1 VPIVSPLRLLA
12 IAALAGASYVAGAA
26 ESGLKLDGARQR
38 DATTKRCHAAQRRV
52 ERQKQV
58 IAVLDTRIARER
70 GTRERCEKRAC
81 ERIDRAL
88 KASQARRV
96 HHERQLRAYE
106 VDASNACPASG
117 PR

>member
-1 VPIVSPLRLLA
+1 MSPLRLLA
-12 IAALAGASYVAGAA
+12 IAAIAGASCLAGAAD
-26 ESGLKLDGARQR
+26 SGLRIDAARQR

-52 ERQKQV
+52 ERQQRV
-58 IAVLDTRIARER
+58 IADLDARIARER

-81 ERIDRAL
+81 DRIDRAL

-106 VDASNACPASG
+106 VDANTACPASG
-117 PR
+117 AR

>member
-1 VPIVSPLRLLA
+1 VSPLRLLA
-12 IAALAGASYVAGAA
+12 IAALASASCLADAA
-26 ESGLKLDGARQR
+26 DSGLRIDGARQR

-58 IAVLDTRIARER
+58 IADLDTRIARER

-96 HHERQLRAYE
+96 QHERQLRAYE